1 MKAGKTLMIA
11 GGVMVA
17 IAIGLVIIQ
26 MIGGIQSSFPGLF
39 FVPGVALTIVGV
51 VKFFRGRKSAE
62 KFERAVEESRQ
73 REG

>member
-1 MKAGKTLMIA
+1 MKAGKNLMVA

-17 IAIGLVIIQ
+17 IAVGLNIIQ
-26 MIGGIQSSFPGLF
+26 IIGGIQSSFPGFF
-39 FVPGVALTIVGV
+39 FVPGVILTIVGAI
-51 VKFFRGRKSAE
+51 KFFRGRKSTG